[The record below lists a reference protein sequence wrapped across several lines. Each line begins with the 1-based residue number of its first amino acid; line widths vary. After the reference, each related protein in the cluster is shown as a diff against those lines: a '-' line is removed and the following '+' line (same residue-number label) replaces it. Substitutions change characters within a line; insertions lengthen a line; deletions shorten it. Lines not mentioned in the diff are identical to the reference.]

1 MPRQSINLLN
11 IIRRFLEEHVGGL
24 LERVRG
30 TAPLENND
38 PHDGLLDRYV
48 SAWREYSEGVAY
60 LNSLYSY
67 LNLQHVRRQKDLVG
81 DHCVEAIAPVSDA
94 EIIYGSAATVA
105 ADSESRQLEVGELGL
120 VIWERVLMRGLA
132 PALSARIVAALN
144 EARRATPD
152 PQHAGVLHSAIHSAV
167 HVQSFR
173 VRAPL
178 SLYEQL
184 VLEPYLEQAGAAHAQ
199 LAADLLRE
207 GDISHYMQHVL
218 QGRAREVALG
228 ARFLHASSA
237 DAVRSCYERAAVAAH
252 LPTLHAE
259 CPALLARAA
268 DTRAAPQ
275 VHGALPTLHAE
286 CPALLARA
294 ADTRAAPQ
302 VHGALPT
309 LHAECPALLAR
320 AADTRAAPQV
330 HGPCPPCAQS
340 APPCW
345 RAPRTRGP
353 PHRVPRPAGA
363 RRGHEGR
370 PTGTRALPTLHAE
383 CPALLARAADT
394 RAAPQV
400 HGALPTLHAE
410 CPALLARAADTRA
423 APQVHGALPTLHAE
437 CPALLARAAD
447 TRAAPQVHGA
457 LPTLHAEC
465 PALLA
470 RAADTRAAPQVH
482 GAPPTLHAECPALLA
497 RAADT
502 RAAPQLQD
510 LQRLYTLLKPLGTHA
525 LRPLVD
531 AAHAQAAQEGRAL
544 LAQRHARDEAHAHFV
559 TSMVSL
565 HAKYS
570 ALFSEVF
577 DNNQAFVGALDRA
590 CAGVVNARDAGNPP
604 RAPELLAR
612 YCDALLR
619 RRGGGGESEPES
631 RLAAAIL
638 VFKYIDDKDVFQK
651 YYARA
656 LARRLIH
663 QLSASM
669 EQEEAMINRLKA
681 ACGYEFTNKLHR
693 MFTDVA
699 VSADLNNKFQ
709 QHLREQQPPAPA
721 MPGFSVQ
728 VTSCRAMI
736 AWCTGT
742 TFKHLWHKLRR
753 MFTDVAVS
761 ADLNNKFQ
769 QHLREQQPP
778 APAMPGFSVQ
788 VLQAGAW
795 PLGGAMAPLAPPA
808 ALERVARQFEAFYRA
823 SFSGRRLAWLH
834 HLCTGELRTKY
845 TARPYQLSAT
855 TPQCALLLCF
865 ETADSWAARELR
877 AQLQLGGDAW
887 VRQLRPLLD
896 AGLLLAQVR
905 TGRAL
910 LGRGRAGCS
919 WRGRLGAAAAA
930 AAGRGT
936 AAGAG
941 TYGTGTAG
949 AGTGGLQL
957 GGDAWVRQLRPLLDA
972 GLLLAQVPAAAAGRG
987 TAAGAGTYGTG
998 TAGAGTGGLQLGG
1011 DAWVRQLRPLLDA
1024 GLLLAQGDVENEAPG
1039 ESETA
1044 GDAPPSEGEG
1054 EGEAPPRGEGVLTLN
1069 LALSSK
1075 RTKIRLTTA
1084 ATQHGGATGGGGG
1097 GAGGGAGAGGAD
1109 GEQPAHCDD
1118 DRKMYLQAALVRIMK
1133 QRKVLRHNELIQEV
1147 VSQAR
1152 GSFAPSVAMIKK
1164 CIEALIDKQY
1174 LERAPGRLDTYS
1186 YLA

>member
-1 MPRQSINLLN
+1 MMSLKPRNVDFQETWANLRETVAGVVGLRAVERGVWN
-11 IIRRFLEEHVGGL
+11 LRFSDVYALCVAHPEPLADRLYDETRRFLEEHVGGL

-67 LNLQHVRRQKDLVG
+67 LNLQHVRRQK
-81 DHCVEAIAPVSDA
+81 VSDA

-252 LPTLHAE
+252 L
-259 CPALLARAA
+259 
-268 DTRAAPQ
+268 
-275 VHGALPTLHAE
+275 
-286 CPALLARA
+286 
-294 ADTRAAPQ
+294 
-302 VHGALPT
+302 
-309 LHAECPALLAR
+309 
-320 AADTRAAPQV
+320 
-330 HGPCPPCAQS
+330 
-340 APPCW
+340 
-345 RAPRTRGP
+345 
-353 PHRVPRPAGA
+353 
-363 RRGHEGR
+363 
-370 PTGTRALPTLHAE
+370 
-383 CPALLARAADT
+383 
-394 RAAPQV
+394 
-400 HGALPTLHAE
+400 
-410 CPALLARAADTRA
+410 
-423 APQVHGALPTLHAE
+423 
-437 CPALLARAAD
+437 
-447 TRAAPQVHGA
+447 
-457 LPTLHAEC
+457 
-465 PALLA
+465 
-470 RAADTRAAPQVH
+470 
-482 GAPPTLHAECPALLA
+482 PTLHAECPALLA

-728 VTSCRAMI
+728 V
-736 AWCTGT
+736 
-742 TFKHLWHKLRR
+742 
-753 MFTDVAVS
+753 
-761 ADLNNKFQ
+761 
-769 QHLREQQPP
+769 
-778 APAMPGFSVQ
+778 
-788 VLQAGAW
+788 LQAGAW

-896 AGLLLAQVR
+896 AGLLLAQ
-905 TGRAL
+905 
-910 LGRGRAGCS
+910 
-919 WRGRLGAAAAA
+919 
-930 AAGRGT
+930 
-936 AAGAG
+936 
-941 TYGTGTAG
+941 
-949 AGTGGLQL
+949 
-957 GGDAWVRQLRPLLDA
+957 
-972 GLLLAQVPAAAAGRG
+972 
-987 TAAGAGTYGTG
+987 
-998 TAGAGTGGLQLGG
+998 
-1011 DAWVRQLRPLLDA
+1011 
-1024 GLLLAQGDVENEAPG
+1024 
-1039 ESETA
+1039 
-1044 GDAPPSEGEG
+1044 GEG